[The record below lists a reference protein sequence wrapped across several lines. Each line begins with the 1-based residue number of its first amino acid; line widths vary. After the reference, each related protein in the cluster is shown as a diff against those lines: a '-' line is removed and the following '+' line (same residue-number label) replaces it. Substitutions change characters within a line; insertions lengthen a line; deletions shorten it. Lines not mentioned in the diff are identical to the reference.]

1 MTRRNPRALFLGF
14 TVAAASAVSAA
25 LLALP
30 SHADVAARPAAERAG
45 SKVLGQTILVAP
57 EGHDGTT
64 RLASSHKPLAT
75 ITKAIK
81 LAEPGDTILVKGGT
95 YVGAAGY
102 GARPGRAGA
111 PIRLQAAPGER
122 VLLKG
127 TLQLENAD
135 YWKVSGINVTHNPAG
150 GRKEFLVKFDGGT
163 GWEFV
168 DAEVWGSVGV
178 SNIMVSSS
186 VKNGMPRAYRIADNC
201 IHDNDAVGGAF
212 MNFHN
217 IYLMP
222 GYNSGPGVIERN
234 IIFNSENGAAVKAA
248 GPTAATGAADVKIRR
263 NTIARSAAGVIVG
276 YASRRVEVRNNLI
289 AQQVVRAPAG
299 AQYVKNYDAA
309 VIGNHVSGSGNKV
322 VSTALSGFPKLI
334 NNTRDSSAPV
344 KGALTKRIRP
354 AYRSTISCSGYK
366 ASRTVAGYGRFS

>member
-1 MTRRNPRALFLGF
+1 MLTRRNPRALFLGLA
-14 TVAAASAVSAA
+14 TAAASAAAAA
-25 LLALP
+25 LMAAP
-30 SHADVAARPAAERAG
+30 SQAASAKTAPATSPAAGR
-45 SKVLGQTILVAP
+45 TILVSS

-64 RLASSHKPLAT
+64 RMAAGQRPLAT

-102 GARPGRAGA
+102 GARPGRRNA
-111 PIRLQAAPGER
+111 PIRLRAAAGER
-122 VLLKG
+122 VVIKG

-135 YWKVSGINVTHNPAG
+135 YWQVSGINVTRNPAD

-163 GWEFV
+163 GWSFLN
-168 DAEVWGSVGV
+168 AEVWGSIGV
-178 SNIMVSSS
+178 SNLMVSSS
-186 VKNGMPRAYRIADNC
+186 ARNGVPRDYRIAGNC
-201 IHDNDAVGGAF
+201 IHDNNAVGGAF

-234 IIFNSENGAAVKAA
+234 TMFNSENGAAVKAA
-248 GPTAATGAADVKIRR
+248 GPSAATGAADVRIRR
-263 NTIARSAAGVIVG
+263 NTITRSAAGVIVG
-276 YASRRVEVRNNLI
+276 YASRRIEVRNNLI

-299 AQYVKNYDAA
+299 AKYVHNYNAA

-322 VSTALSGFPKLI
+322 VSTALSGFPRLI
-334 NNTRDSSAPV
+334 NNTKDSRTPV
-344 KGALTKRIRP
+344 KGALTRRLTPIYT
-354 AYRSTISCSGYK
+354 AGVSCSGYK
-366 ASRTVAGYGRFS
+366 ISGAAARYGRFS